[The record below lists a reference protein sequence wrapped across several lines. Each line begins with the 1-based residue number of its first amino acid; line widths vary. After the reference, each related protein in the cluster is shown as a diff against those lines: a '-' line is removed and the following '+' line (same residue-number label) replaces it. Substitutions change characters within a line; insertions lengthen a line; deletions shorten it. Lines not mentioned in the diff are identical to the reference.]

1 MQLLMVTEVAKILRV
16 SRSDVYTL
24 IKNGHLGAM
33 KLGSLKVPESEVQ
46 RFIETNIGN
55 KFIDFEEVEEMIV

>member
-24 IKNGHLGAM
+24 IKNGHLGAL
-33 KLGSLKVPESEVQ
+33 KLGSLKVPSSEVE

-55 KFIDFEEVEEMIV
+55 KFIDFEEIEEMIV

>member
-24 IKNGHLGAM
+24 IKNGHLGAL
-33 KLGSLKVPESEVQ
+33 KLGSLKVPESEVK